1 MAKTIKTFSPHNRP
15 APKNMAPAKASPK
28 AIEAIR
34 EKLRA
39 ARDLKIEI
47 RDIEER
53 AKARKAD
60 LYKIER
66 AELPEM
72 FSRAGIDNLG
82 LPPEG
87 NMPGYDAQ
95 LKPYYSANIAAA
107 WEDDKKAIA
116 YNYLKDEKAEDLIKA
131 TITIRLKMGST
142 KIRKAVMAALKKLKV
157 EYEMNL
163 SVHSASL
170 TSWLKSRVEDGKPP
184 KLDLIGAE
192 VGQVVKIDPRTED

>member
-1 MAKTIKTFSPHNRP
+1 
-15 APKNMAPAKASPK
+15 MAPAKATPRE
-28 AIEAIR
+28 IEAIR

-47 RDIEER
+47 ASIEER
-53 AKARKAD
+53 AKARRAD

-107 WEDDKKAIA
+107 WEDTKKAVA

-131 TITIRLKMGST
+131 TIVIRLKMGST
-142 KIRKAVMAALKKLKV
+142 KIRKAVEAALKKLKV
-157 EYEMNL
+157 EYDMSL

-170 TSWLKSRVEDGKPP
+170 TSWLKGRVEDGKPP
-184 KLDLIGAE
+184 KLDLIGGE
-192 VGQVVKIDPRTED
+192 IGQVVKIDPRVED

>member
-1 MAKTIKTFSPHNRP
+1 MTKTIKTSNTHNRP
-15 APKNMAPAKASPK
+15 APKNMAPVRASPQV
-28 AIEAIR
+28 IEAIR

-170 TSWLKSRVEDGKPP
+170 TSWLKHRVEDGKPP

>member
-1 MAKTIKTFSPHNRP
+1 MAKSPNTNQSKRP
-15 APKNMAPAKASPK
+15 APKNMRAAKASPQ

-47 RDIEER
+47 QSIEER
-53 AKARKAD
+53 GKARRAD

-107 WEDDKKAIA
+107 WEDAKKAIA
-116 YNYLKDEKAEDLIKA
+116 YNYLKDEKAEDLIKSV
-131 TITIRLKMGST
+131 IVIRLKMGST

-157 EYEMNL
+157 EYEISL

-170 TSWLKSRVEDGKPP
+170 TSWLKHRVEDGKPP

-192 VGQVVKIDPRTED
+192 VGQVVKIDPRVED

>member
-1 MAKTIKTFSPHNRP
+1 MAKSPSKSNASSRP
-15 APKNMAPAKASPK
+15 APKNMAPAKASPQVLEK
-28 AIEAIR
+28 IR

-39 ARDLKIEI
+39 ARDLKMEI
-47 RDIEER
+47 VGIEENM
-53 AKARKAD
+53 KLRKAA
-60 LYKIER
+60 LFKIER

-107 WEDDKKAIA
+107 WDDSKKAIA
-116 YNYLKDEKAEDLIKA
+116 YNYLKDEKAEDLIRA
-131 TITIRLKMGST
+131 TITIRLKMGTT
-142 KIRKAVMAALKKLKV
+142 KIRKAVIAALKKLKV
-157 EYEMNL
+157 EYEENL

-170 TSWLKSRVEDGKPP
+170 TSWLKGRVEGGKPP
-184 KLDLIGAE
+184 KLDLIGGE
-192 VGQVVKIDPRTED
+192 MGQVVKIDPRTED